1 MLAPHPWLVM
11 LAAVHLQSAP
21 PAATVVADSSPAAA
35 LERAAHARA
44 AARLTGRYDPWF
56 RKYAKRYFGIGF
68 DWRWFKAQG
77 VAESELNP
85 RALSPVGA
93 RGLMQVM
100 PATFN
105 LLKAHRSILVSIDAP
120 ESNIAA
126 GILYDRDLW
135 RLWEP
140 AVPLAEC
147 PRFTFGSYNAGDGTI
162 SRAAGIARATKL
174 DHTRWESI
182 ERVAPTVPR
191 WRYRE
196 TVGYVRKI
204 ESTYGDLRAQP

>member
-1 MLAPHPWLVM
+1 MRAWRPWL
-11 LAAVHLQSAP
+11 LAVAVVQLQAP
-21 PAATVVADSSPAAA
+21 PLRAPPVVDARAPAA
-35 LERAAHARA
+35 LEGVARA
-44 AARLTGRYDPWF
+44 KTAARLTGRYDPWF
-56 RKYAKRYFGIGF
+56 RKYTKRYFGVGF
-68 DWRWFKAQG
+68 DWRLFKAQA
-77 VAESELNP
+77 VAESDLNP
-85 RALSPVGA
+85 NARSPVGA

-105 LLKAHRSILVSIDAP
+105 LIQASRSSLTSIDAP

-135 RLWEP
+135 RRWAP
-140 AVPLAEC
+140 AVPADEC
-147 PRFTFGSYNAGDGTI
+147 ARFTFASYNAGDGTI
-162 SRAAGIARATKL
+162 ARAAGIARSTSL
-174 DHTRWESI
+174 DHTRWENI

-204 ESTYGDLRAQP
+204 EATYAELRGQP

>member
-1 MLAPHPWLVM
+1 MH
-11 LAAVHLQSAP
+11 AARLGLI
-21 PAATVVADSSPAAA
+21 AAA
-35 LERAAHARA
+35 FAGLPPMALHAQAVMDTAPARSFEHAARA
-44 AARLTGRYDPWF
+44 HTTVKLTGRYDPWF
-56 RKYAKRYFGIGF
+56 RKYTKRYFGVGF
-68 DWRWFKAQG
+68 DWRLIKAQA
-77 VAESELNP
+77 VAESDLNP
-85 RALSPVGA
+85 HARSAVGA

-105 LLKAHRSILVSIDAP
+105 LIQSSRSSLTSIDAP

-126 GILYDRDLW
+126 GIVYDRDLW
-135 RLWEP
+135 HRWEP
-140 AVPLAEC
+140 VVPVDER
-147 PRFTFGSYNAGDGTI
+147 PWFTFGSYNAGDGTI
-162 SRAAGIARATKL
+162 ARAAGIARSSKL

-204 ESTYGDLRAQP
+204 EATYAELRRQP